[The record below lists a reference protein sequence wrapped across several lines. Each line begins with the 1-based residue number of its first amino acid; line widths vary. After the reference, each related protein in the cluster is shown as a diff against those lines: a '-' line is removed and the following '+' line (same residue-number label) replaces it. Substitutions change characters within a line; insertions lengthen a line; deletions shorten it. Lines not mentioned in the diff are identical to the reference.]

1 MKIKLLIFI
10 MVLSLAINAAVLGAV
25 GYHYYYRSKFLI
37 SPQPSS
43 QPCPVSPQDH
53 YLYERLGLSSQ
64 QLARME
70 PLAQNFHSRL
80 EKLAGSMEGK
90 KEDLVDLL
98 SRKDVNPEKIAE
110 LRREMAGIQDEIQ
123 KVVIEHIMEMK
134 KVLNIEQ
141 QRHFFDLM
149 RRSMRS
155 NNSWFVQERP

>member
-1 MKIKLLIFI
+1 MKGKVLIFI
-10 MVLSLAINAAVLGAV
+10 MVLSLAINGAVLGAV
-25 GYHYYYRSKFLI
+25 GYHYYRSNFLI
-37 SPQPSS
+37 SSQLSS

-53 YLYERLGLSSQ
+53 FLYERLGLSNQ

-110 LRREMAGIQDEIQ
+110 LRGEMAAIQDEIQ
-123 KVVIEHIMEMK
+123 KEVIAHIMEMK
-134 KVLNIEQ
+134 KILHYEQ
-141 QRHFFDLM
+141 QQRFFNLM
-149 RRSMRS
+149 RRGMRS
-155 NNSWFVQERP
+155 NNSWFTQEKP

>member
-10 MVLSLAINAAVLGAV
+10 MVLSLAVNAAVLGAV
-25 GYHYYYRSKFLI
+25 GYHYYRSNFLV
-37 SPQPSS
+37 SP
-43 QPCPVSPQDH
+43 QPCPVSPHDQ
-53 YLYERLGLSSQ
+53 YLYQHLGLSNE
-64 QLARME
+64 QLTRMA

-98 SRKDVNPEKIAE
+98 SRKDVDPEKIAG

-134 KVLNIEQ
+134 KVLNTEQ

>member
-10 MVLSLAINAAVLGAV
+10 MVLSLAVNAAVLGAV
-25 GYHYYYRSKFLI
+25 GYHYYRSNFLV
-37 SPQPSS
+37 SRQLSS
-43 QPCPVSPQDH
+43 QPCPVSPNDQ
-53 YLYERLGLSSQ
+53 YLYRHLGLSNE
-64 QLARME
+64 QLMRMA
-70 PLAQNFHSRL
+70 PLALNFHSRL

-98 SRKDVNPEKIAE
+98 SRKDVNPEKIAG

-134 KVLNIEQ
+134 KVLNTEQ

-155 NNSWFVQERP
+155 NNSWFAQERP

>member
-1 MKIKLLIFI
+1 
-10 MVLSLAINAAVLGAV
+10 V
-25 GYHYYYRSKFLI
+25 GYHYYRSNSLV
-37 SPQPSS
+37 SPQLSS
-43 QPCPVSPQDH
+43 QPCPVSPHDQ
-53 YLYERLGLSSQ
+53 YLYQHLGLSNE
-64 QLARME
+64 QLMRMA
-70 PLAQNFHSRL
+70 PLAENFHGRL

-98 SRKDVNPEKIAE
+98 SRKDVDPEKIAG

-134 KVLNIEQ
+134 KVLNTEQ

-155 NNSWFVQERP
+155 NNSWFTQQGQ